1 MSGIVMQNKFSPNG
15 RAVESSSLLGAKAEW
30 ISLHNNRLAKIQAWQ
45 RPETQLFTQA
55 KQKGIPVEASLASDQ
70 PEAQAMKTLDKRI
83 EELSQQTDDLAEY
96 ILSKPIGSLAEAV
109 AKIEVGLKIQGA
121 EDWQPYALELIE
133 DALDA
138 LNKQFGCAAQLPG
151 VRQRDCN

>member
-1 MSGIVMQNKFSPNG
+1 MQNKLSPNG

-30 ISLHNNRLAKIQAWQ
+30 ISLHNKRLAKIQAWQ
-45 RPETQLFTQA
+45 CLETQLFTKA
-55 KQKGIPVEASLASDQ
+55 KRKGILVEASLESDQ
-70 PEAQAMKTLDKRI
+70 PETLAMKTLDKRI

-121 EDWQPYALELIE
+121 EDWQPCALELIE

-138 LNKQFGCAAQLPG
+138 LNKQVG
-151 VRQRDCN
+151 

>member
-1 MSGIVMQNKFSPNG
+1 MQNKFPPHG
-15 RAVESSSLLGAKAEW
+15 RAVESSSMLGAKAEW
-30 ISLHNNRLAKIQAWQ
+30 ISLHKKRPAKIQAWQ
-45 RPETQLFTQA
+45 CLETQLFTQA
-55 KQKGIPVEASLASDQ
+55 KQNGIPVEASLESDQ
-70 PEAQAMKTLDKRI
+70 PEAQAMKALDKQI

-109 AKIEVGLKIQGA
+109 AKIEFGLKIQGP
-121 EDWQPYALELIE
+121 EDWQPCALELIE

-138 LNKQFGCAAQLPG
+138 LNKQFGCAEQPSG